1 MTKEAA
7 TVLRVIGETLV
18 YVSDGEDIASPE
30 TCSRFAEI
38 LHNMQRDIP
47 ADHMHQAFAA
57 VSPEGRNALGALMEQ
72 YTLSHTSANLV
83 TP

>member
-1 MTKEAA
+1 MF
-7 TVLRVIGETLV
+7 RVIGETLV

-38 LHNMQRDIP
+38 LLKMQREIP
-47 ADHMHQAFAA
+47 ADQMHQAFAA
-57 VSPEGRNALGALMEQ
+57 VSLEARNAIGAIMEQ
-72 YTLSHTSANLV
+72 HALCRTSAKLV